1 MRKHAGMGLLAT
13 GCGMILLI
21 TSCVAE
27 FLNPIPPPKD
37 LKPDST
43 LLGEWEMTEGKSTMR
58 VYIYPRR
65 TGWIDIIC
73 IETDGT
79 DRIKLD
85 VYEGYSAAVKQDR
98 FLCLREREPRAYKKE
113 DKEDRSGYFIG
124 RYKISEEG
132 MLSFNLFDAEKIKAM
147 VHKGE
152 LKGTITSGEK
162 DIVTSK
168 ANELISL
175 ISTKGIDRFIN
186 SSDKGKT
193 FTFSRP
199 KK

>member
-1 MRKHAGMGLLAT
+1 
-13 GCGMILLI
+13 
-21 TSCVAE
+21 
-27 FLNPIPPPKD
+27 
-37 LKPDST
+37 
-43 LLGEWEMTEGKSTMR
+43 
-58 VYIYPRR
+58 
-65 TGWIDIIC
+65 
-73 IETDGT
+73 
-79 DRIKLD
+79 
-85 VYEGYSAAVKQDR
+85 
-98 FLCLREREPRAYKKE
+98 
-113 DKEDRSGYFIG
+113 
-124 RYKISEEG
+124 

-162 DIVTSK
+162 VIVTSK

>member
-1 MRKHAGMGLLAT
+1 M
-13 GCGMILLI
+13 
-21 TSCVAE
+21 
-27 FLNPIPPPKD
+27 
-37 LKPDST
+37 
-43 LLGEWEMTEGKSTMR
+43 
-58 VYIYPRR
+58 
-65 TGWIDIIC
+65 
-73 IETDGT
+73 
-79 DRIKLD
+79 
-85 VYEGYSAAVKQDR
+85 
-98 FLCLREREPRAYKKE
+98 REREPRAYKKE

-124 RYKISEEG
+124 RYEISEEG

-162 DIVTSK
+162 VIVTSK

-175 ISTKGIDRFIN
+175 ISTKGIDRFFIN

-193 FTFSRP
+193 FTISRP